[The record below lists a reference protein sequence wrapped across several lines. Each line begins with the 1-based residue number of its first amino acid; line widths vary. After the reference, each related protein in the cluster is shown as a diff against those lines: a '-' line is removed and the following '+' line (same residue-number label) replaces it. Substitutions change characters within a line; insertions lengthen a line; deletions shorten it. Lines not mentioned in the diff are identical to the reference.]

1 MQKEGNLNASVL
13 PSFSIVY
20 CAFFFKRVKKNSN
33 MFMIITV
40 PSKQQF
46 DMFILH
52 LLSIVVKFLLIE

>member
-1 MQKEGNLNASVL
+1 MLQFYFHSQLFTVH
-13 PSFSIVY
+13 SFS
-20 CAFFFKRVKKNSN
+20 KELKKNSN
-33 MFMIITV
+33 MVMIITV